1 MKTTRRRQWSGRP
14 IAIAV
19 AIAVTGVLILLIAN
33 HGPWNKPQV
42 QSGGSSTTA
51 EAAQSAG
58 ATVTATEPKLALE
71 PDPPGPKPAQPANP
85 VN

>member
-1 MKTTRRRQWSGRP
+1 MKTTRHRQSSRRP
-14 IAIAV
+14 IGIAV
-19 AIAVTGVLILLIAN
+19 AIAIAGILILLIAN
-33 HGPWNKPQV
+33 HGPWNKPHV
-42 QSGGSSTTA
+42 QIGGSSTTA